1 MKVLCWEIPL
11 PTKTFDDGTLD
22 IVIGDSP
29 SVQLLSLAAAAAKG
43 GALVELLPSSSSCA
57 ALLPSQ
63 PDPSRSALAERIR
76 SVEADVVV
84 VNVNSFNWPLAS
96 AALTLLTVGDAESRP
111 TVIIAGPHATMFS
124 TQIFDSEVVDACI
137 FDGYEAVF
145 TQLLQSRRDGKRKNF
160 FEGVAPMPGVVF
172 RNGLGNGG
180 QRGVP
185 AGFLTQ
191 LSQMPE
197 WPRWDKG
204 LSCSEVLG
212 FELQSQPH
220 SSNFPEFPSESN
232 EAVVTWLEN
241 VFLSLDTFR
250 EPCLWLS
257 SLSGIWGRGL
267 MDVLGG
273 IAYRSTTEHGFT
285 PALGIRGAPE
295 ELMANSVLPSLAVLE
310 VKQLDVLAGTPAPTS
325 LQPNGNQV
333 ALDQLN
339 ECVKEIKHCGLASK
353 TRLVSV
359 VGLPGET
366 AAGIMEK
373 VRYLT
378 SLAVENSL
386 AELKF
391 EWWYN
396 VPGSPL
402 YQPLAAWENLIND
415 TSAIWFLRENLFD
428 NLPNTLDSEGRS
440 TVVVGIE
447 FMRNLHEN
455 LKIRG
460 PFIF

>member
-1 MKVLCWEIPL
+1 MKVLCWEIPR
-11 PTKTFDDGTLD
+11 PTKTFDDGTLK

-29 SVQLLSLAAAAAKG
+29 SLQLLSLAAAAEKA
-43 GALVELLPSSSSCA
+43 GASIELLPSSSSCA

-63 PDPSRSALAERIR
+63 PDASRSALAERIR
-76 SVEADVVV
+76 STEADVVV
-84 VNVNSFNWPLAS
+84 MNVNSFNWPLANV
-96 AALTLLTVGDAESRP
+96 ALTLLASGDAGSRP
-111 TVIIAGPHATMFS
+111 RIIIAGPHATVFS
-124 TQIFDSEVVDACI
+124 TRIFDTGVVDACI
-137 FDGYEAVF
+137 FDGYEGVL
-145 TQLLQSRRDGKRKNF
+145 TQLLQSWHDGKWENS
-160 FEGVAPMPGVVF
+160 FEGVSQMSGVVF
-172 RNGLGNGG
+172 KNGVENQSGA
-180 QRGVP
+180 P
-185 AGFLTQ
+185 SGFLSQ

-220 SSNFPEFPSESN
+220 SCNLPELPSETN
-232 EAVVTWLEN
+232 EAVVNWLEN

-273 IAYRSTTEHGFT
+273 IAYRSTTEYGFT
-285 PALGIRGAPE
+285 PTLGVRAATE

-310 VKQLDVLAGTPAPTS
+310 VKQLDVLAGTGSETP
-325 LQPNGNQV
+325 LQPNGNHG
-333 ALDQLN
+333 ALDQLKD
-339 ECVKEIKHCGLASK
+339 CVKEIKHCGLASK

-373 VRYLT
+373 VRYVT
-378 SLAVENSL
+378 SLAVEHSI

-396 VPGSPL
+396 VPGSTL

-415 TSAIWFLRENLFD
+415 TSAIWFLRDDLFD
-428 NLPNTLDSEGRS
+428 NLPNTLEREARS

-455 LKIRG
+455 LRIRG